1 MPHITVLRKEISE
14 LIAAGEVIE
23 RPSSVIKEVVENAID
38 AGAKHITVE
47 IQHGGTTYMRIVD
60 DGCGMAAE
68 EVPTAFLRH
77 ATSKI
82 SDKADLDHIFT
93 LGFRGEALASIAA
106 VAKVT
111 VLTKRKDDEYGT
123 SYHIS
128 GGVAETLEQTGCP
141 DGTTLLIRDLFYNV
155 PVRQKFMKRDV
166 TEANAVSQIVQKIAL
181 SHPEIAF
188 RMIRDN
194 RTEFRTDGSGDLYT
208 AIYSILGKEFAH
220 DLIPV
225 SYEDGMHQVT
235 GFVGKPLYS
244 RSNRSF
250 QNFFINGRYVR
261 SRQCSVALE
270 NAYQNLI
277 MVGKFPTCVLMLQV
291 PPEHVDVNIHPA
303 KAEVRFSDEKSV
315 MNSLFFAVKNA
326 LMNNGLI
333 YEFQMDHVP
342 QQDWTAQLE
351 VQQEFVQPAIPE
363 TNVISE
369 PEIVLP
375 PVASTEKKK
384 EIVSPLVHTAPATLA
399 VQQAVPL
406 ETLQCAQTAKDSE
419 VYEKVSSDSSTAVKL
434 PEKKYTFL
442 SDKAFSER
450 SMPISETQSVKLPKS
465 PQIRVIGEIFEN
477 YIIAEISDK
486 DELLIFDK
494 HAAHERVIF
503 EQLKSGTAKQ
513 TSQML
518 LRPSETLLSMEEFSA
533 VQENLPRLSEMG
545 FTFDC
550 STPPRL
556 RASAVPSF
564 VLPLNIDE
572 VITEIAHNLV
582 LGKRDPQVHT
592 FNDTLHTIAC
602 KSAIRSGDH
611 STIPELQKLAQQV
624 WEDENIRHCPHGRP
638 VMFVIRKYDLE
649 KQFRRKV

>member
-128 GGVAETLEQTGCP
+128 GGVAEAPEQTGCP

-342 QQDWTAQLE
+342 QQDWTAQPE

-406 ETLQCAQTAKDSE
+406 ETLQCAQTAKNSE

>member
-128 GGVAETLEQTGCP
+128 GGVAEAPEQTGCP

-342 QQDWTAQLE
+342 QQDWTAQPE

-494 HAAHERVIF
+494 HAAHERIIF